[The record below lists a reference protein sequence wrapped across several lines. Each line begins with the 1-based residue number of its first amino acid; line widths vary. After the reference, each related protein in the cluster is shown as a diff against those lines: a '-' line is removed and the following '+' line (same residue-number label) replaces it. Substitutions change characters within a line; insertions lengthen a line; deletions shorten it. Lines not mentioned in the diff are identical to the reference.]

1 MSIEGVPQAPVALWR
16 WRAALLAPFLSLLVM
31 RPWVPRAFPIWD
43 YAEMLPLLRRS
54 RGVVGT
60 FLALAEF
67 YRTDG
72 RANFLTYAQIALT
85 WGVTGDNPVGWQF
98 QRALFM
104 LVAALLLVIVAR
116 RLGARPLAAG
126 LGGLLFTLA
135 VCSTEGW
142 LFLMGEPLAVIL
154 LLLLVLAAAGYRT
167 TPAWRLRAV
176 LIALLALGVML
187 SERAPRSL
195 PSCCHSARNLLGARR
210 RIAAATAGAAGTATR
225 HSSAAGFGGRRLLGE
240 GGAASCGA

>member
-1 MSIEGVPQAPVALWR
+1 
-16 WRAALLAPFLSLLVM
+16 M
-31 RPWVPRAFPIWD
+31 RPWVPRISRVWD

-104 LVAALLLVIVAR
+104 LVAARLLVIVAR

-126 LGGLLFTLA
+126 LGGLLCAARRFS
-135 VCSTEGW
+135 STEGW
-142 LFLMGEPLAVIL
+142 LSFMGEPLAVIL